1 MLIIVVLVSLSVVS
15 AKDNQTTDNLD
26 KQIDDKKVV
35 LKNDLPEGTFEDLQR
50 NVNSS
55 SGTLELDRNYS
66 YNDGFSTNG
75 ISIDNTIV
83 IDGKGHSIDGKGKSK
98 IFLLNAK
105 WGSSLTFK
113 NIIFKNGYGS
123 QGAALGGWGQAH
135 LFIDNCSFI
144 NCKATSMGGAISF
157 SPSSY
162 HNVTIIN
169 SIFRYNTATR
179 GAAIWY
185 NGGRNCLLENN
196 TFEYNK
202 ASNEGV
208 INWNDGNPI
217 KMINCSCNHNSA
229 DVGGV
234 LLASGNSGYCTY
246 IINSK
251 FYNNTA
257 SSGGVFHTALNY
269 FLILNSSFIS
279 NKATN
284 FAGAIYASNTYVST
298 INSSYFYNNTSPSG
312 GAIVLFRNVIVSNN
326 TFIDNSADK
335 GSSVYLF
342 GGYSDTGS
350 NVVINDTYIKSK
362 GNEFAI
368 YNLNSTIS
376 NCILDIDY
384 MDVTDSSNVNFIS
397 NTINANNDYA
407 LINKATISLKNN
419 KFNKAIYNKGIIS
432 SRIII
437 SVLNN
442 KTITIGQDHYEL
454 TATVVDDNNNK
465 VFSDTFN
472 FIENTDTLKAQHN
485 LNSYYYNYEN
495 IQRGYHTFSA
505 ADSGLTNLTVKTGTL
520 YYTDLPS
527 NYTITINEIKNFT
540 YGSKLSLSVVLSH
553 AISGNITVLLS
564 NGLQKTVAVTDLTT
578 NVEFDEILTP
588 GIYSVEATLTSSE
601 YASKSDSTTFEIYK
615 SNDISLNIDSNTAIL
630 GEEFIVSLSK
640 NTSGNVTIT
649 INNTSFKGTING
661 NKAKIIINGISSGT
675 HQVNIKYSGNDI
687 YNETELTTNLLILKN
702 NSFTVLSNLLNS
714 DFTLDKDY
722 EYDSNTDSA
731 LYINSKITIEGN
743 NYKLIGGA
751 VYIENEVV
759 INQVI
764 FENSPV
770 QINANATISK
780 SKFNKYI
787 NIGPLLHVKLINNT
801 EIGSK
806 NYSISNHGYLF
817 LENNVFNSVII
828 NHAEIVSHVNVTI
841 LNNQSY
847 VLEDNYIEIVS
858 SIVDDKGNLIVDH
871 NLNYLVG
878 TNSVLS
884 SYNSTNNFANCTDL
898 SRGTYKISIDQS
910 TLANATVKT
919 AIVTLN
925 IYDLYFDASASV
937 DGDGSKNSPYKY
949 LNSRLQDG
957 KTAFFAKGTYS
968 LSKNSLND
976 VSIFGEDALNTIIKR
991 NGGIRVYN
999 TVVIDNVTFAGITFY
1014 SGIINATN
1022 SIFENGTGVQDS
1034 RNKFGGVFY
1043 NLNRLNINNCTFS
1056 HNYAEYG
1063 GVIYSDEIG
1072 SIYTIVNSTF
1082 KNNTALR
1089 FGGVIACDG
1098 LILVNIN
1105 DTKIIYDDS
1114 TYDAGGAIY
1123 LKNAFLN
1130 SYNLTIS
1137 NCKATFGPAV
1147 TSLSSMLLLVNF
1159 TAENN
1164 QAKYQGGAIYAM
1176 YSSILID
1183 NSTFANNSASSG
1195 GALFIDESNVL
1206 IINNTKFISNTARLQ
1221 AGAIYSLLNSDSTF
1235 ENITYIGNKAFNNND
1250 LYETSEVNIII
1261 GNGNYTM
1268 HHYSNQTVVVIPS
1281 RYNLV
1286 DDGFVTPIKD
1296 QQDGG
1301 NCWAFAAIAALE
1313 SCLLKA
1319 SGTTYDLSEG
1329 NMKNLIALFSDYGWS
1344 IIEPNEGGNDEM
1356 STDYLVS
1363 WLGPI
1368 NESSEGSDDINHLSA
1383 VLNSVVHVQNVL
1395 YLKRNSFTDND
1406 AIKEAILKY
1415 GAVGTSLY
1423 MIGNNQ
1429 CYKGDANPNHAVTIV
1444 GWDDNYSRNNF
1455 YSKPEGDGAWIVK
1468 NSWGANWGNNGYFYV
1483 SYYDEK
1489 FAEVGKYASFTF
1501 ILNDTLK
1508 FDKNYQ
1514 YDIGGK
1520 TDYLFHRANTIWYK
1534 NIFTAGDD
1542 EYLAAVSTY
1551 FEKDT
1556 DWEISINVNGVTKLT
1571 KVGSSKVGY
1580 YTINLDD
1587 IVKLSKN
1594 DEFEVVFKITVRG
1607 DAGIPI
1613 SEEMSLDKLTY
1624 RQGISYFSFN
1634 GETWTDLF
1642 DYSSTYP
1649 GHNYES
1655 QVACIKAFTYLNK
1668 VNTQTTLTLSNF
1680 TINSIKVTA
1689 NVLNEFGYA
1698 VNTGN
1703 ITLNI
1708 NSDKYVL
1715 NVNNGV
1721 AELVYNFTSK
1731 GNYVFNVNFDAI
1743 GYNNSFAQ
1751 TTFDIGDI
1759 NANLVIKNITYGDDL
1774 IANITFVDEFGRLL
1788 NATVTL
1794 NISDKSY
1801 LIDVNNGSAI
1811 FKIPDTFNSD
1821 KYDAKLYYTCNYLSV
1836 NKNIQFSIDKIKS
1849 DVIINN
1855 IINGT
1860 YGETDPNISFDV
1872 LNRSSV
1878 RIVVTKNGIV
1888 YLNKTVD
1895 DDYFI
1900 CKDLAAGIY
1909 TITIYNLEDRNT
1921 VPSNASS
1928 LFNISK
1934 AISKITINSI
1944 VNGTYNTSDVV
1955 VSLDL
1960 VNCYDLSY
1968 VVSRNGVNIL
1978 NSDFSG
1984 NKISFSDL
1992 GAGVYNLTVLNRGN
2006 ENFTDSNASC
2016 LFEVNKAVS
2025 TIIINGIVNGT
2036 YNTSDVV
2043 VSLDLVNCYDLSYV
2057 VSRNGVNILNSDFS
2071 GNKISFSDLGA
2082 GVYNLTVLNRG
2093 NENFTDSNASCLFE
2107 VNKAESRINV
2117 IEIVNGTYNT
2127 SNGLINLEFINCNDL
2142 SYSIVK
2148 NGVVI
2153 RSGSISQEDIDLS
2166 NLAAGIYNFNI
2177 SNKES
2182 ENFTGSNSS
2191 VLFEVYKAN
2200 SDVKIS
2206 SATNVTYNTNAV
2218 QVSFEITNK
2227 TNAIY
2232 NLEKNSITIKS
2243 GEVTSNVLNFDN
2255 LDVGIYKLTI
2265 TNSQTENFTQSS
2277 DSILF
2282 EVYKANSFI
2291 EILNIEN
2298 GTYSTNNPSI
2308 NFKVYNKTNVCVI
2321 VTKKGQTIYDK
2332 QVDDEYITFDNLAA
2346 DEYEFIIIN
2355 DKTENY
2361 NSFNVSGVFSV
2372 KKLDIT
2378 TNIVCNVNRS
2388 KATVNIDL
2396 SKPLNV
2402 NIFINVSGKVY
2413 QNITNNGV
2421 AILTLNNLSYGNY
2434 EISTFI
2440 EDENYTSVGHSNF
2453 DIDVVKTIINANDF
2467 TAYYLGNNTYSVVL
2481 TNENGIPV
2489 ANKTISFIINN
2500 HKYNSTTDSNGIA
2513 QIKVNLVN
2521 GEYGIDIE
2529 FAGDLKFVESSA
2541 HAVITVKSTIE
2552 ISSHSVYALN
2562 SLYQFKLLDSN
2573 GNPLANGKV
2582 IVTVDSLS
2590 YELFSDDKGVVS
2602 FNINLSP
2609 GSHKISIFNLNGE
2622 SVSQNI
2628 EVVNRIT
2635 ENSDLSMFYLDGSNY
2650 KVRVFDDYGNPAVA
2664 GLVVKFIINNKVYEQ
2679 KTDSNG
2685 YAYLNIDLPPNNYVV
2700 SVEYAGVSVNNNI
2713 VVKHVIKAKKITK
2726 IKKSAN
2732 LAKIKI
2738 KLQGIS
2744 PLNKQK
2750 LKIKLNGKKYKVKT
2764 NKKGVAY
2771 LKFNKKVLNK
2781 FKKGKKYSYII
2792 SYKSD
2797 KLKRYIKVK

>member
-1 MLIIVVLVSLSVVS
+1 M
-15 AKDNQTTDNLD
+15 
-26 KQIDDKKVV
+26 
-35 LKNDLPEGTFEDLQR
+35 
-50 NVNSS
+50 
-55 SGTLELDRNYS
+55 Y
-66 YNDGFSTNG
+66 
-75 ISIDNTIV
+75 
-83 IDGKGHSIDGKGKSK
+83 
-98 IFLLNAK
+98 
-105 WGSSLTFK
+105 
-113 NIIFKNGYGS
+113 
-123 QGAALGGWGQAH
+123 
-135 LFIDNCSFI
+135 
-144 NCKATSMGGAISF
+144 
-157 SPSSY
+157 
-162 HNVTIIN
+162 
-169 SIFRYNTATR
+169 
-179 GAAIWY
+179 
-185 NGGRNCLLENN
+185 
-196 TFEYNK
+196 
-202 ASNEGV
+202 
-208 INWNDGNPI
+208 
-217 KMINCSCNHNSA
+217 
-229 DVGGV
+229 
-234 LLASGNSGYCTY
+234 
-246 IINSK
+246 
-251 FYNNTA
+251 
-257 SSGGVFHTALNY
+257 
-269 FLILNSSFIS
+269 
-279 NKATN
+279 
-284 FAGAIYASNTYVST
+284 
-298 INSSYFYNNTSPSG
+298 
-312 GAIVLFRNVIVSNN
+312 
-326 TFIDNSADK
+326 
-335 GSSVYLF
+335 
-342 GGYSDTGS
+342 
-350 NVVINDTYIKSK
+350 
-362 GNEFAI
+362 
-368 YNLNSTIS
+368 
-376 NCILDIDY
+376 
-384 MDVTDSSNVNFIS
+384 
-397 NTINANNDYA
+397 
-407 LINKATISLKNN
+407 
-419 KFNKAIYNKGIIS
+419 
-432 SRIII
+432 
-437 SVLNN
+437 
-442 KTITIGQDHYEL
+442 
-454 TATVVDDNNNK
+454 
-465 VFSDTFN
+465 
-472 FIENTDTLKAQHN
+472 
-485 LNSYYYNYEN
+485 
-495 IQRGYHTFSA
+495 
-505 ADSGLTNLTVKTGTL
+505 
-520 YYTDLPS
+520 
-527 NYTITINEIKNFT
+527 
-540 YGSKLSLSVVLSH
+540 
-553 AISGNITVLLS
+553 
-564 NGLQKTVAVTDLTT
+564 
-578 NVEFDEILTP
+578 
-588 GIYSVEATLTSSE
+588 
-601 YASKSDSTTFEIYK
+601 
-615 SNDISLNIDSNTAIL
+615 
-630 GEEFIVSLSK
+630 
-640 NTSGNVTIT
+640 
-649 INNTSFKGTING
+649 
-661 NKAKIIINGISSGT
+661 
-675 HQVNIKYSGNDI
+675 
-687 YNETELTTNLLILKN
+687 
-702 NSFTVLSNLLNS
+702 
-714 DFTLDKDY
+714 
-722 EYDSNTDSA
+722 
-731 LYINSKITIEGN
+731 
-743 NYKLIGGA
+743 
-751 VYIENEVV
+751 
-759 INQVI
+759 
-764 FENSPV
+764 
-770 QINANATISK
+770 
-780 SKFNKYI
+780 
-787 NIGPLLHVKLINNT
+787 
-801 EIGSK
+801 
-806 NYSISNHGYLF
+806 
-817 LENNVFNSVII
+817 ENNVFNSVII

-991 NGGIRVYN
+991 NGGVRVYN
-999 TVVIDNVTFAGITFY
+999 TVVIDSVTFAGITFY

-1455 YSKPEGDGAWIVK
+1455 NSRPEGDGAWIVK

-1483 SYYDEK
+1483 SYYDTK
-1489 FAEVGKYASFTF
+1489 FAEIGKYASFTF

-1594 DEFEVVFKITVRG
+1594 DEFEVVFKITVKG

-1655 QVACIKAFTYLNK
+1655 QVSCIKAFTYLNK

-1715 NVNNGV
+1715 NVKNGV

-1759 NANLVIKNITYGDDL
+1759 NANLLIKNITYGDDL

-1801 LIDVNNGSAI
+1801 LIDVNNGSTI

-1849 DVIINN
+1849 EVIINN

-1909 TITIYNLEDRNT
+1909 NITIYNLEDRNT
-1921 VPSNASS
+1921 APSNASS

-1978 NSDFSG
+1978 NSGLSG

-2006 ENFTDSNASC
+2006 
-2016 LFEVNKAVS
+2016 
-2025 TIIINGIVNGT
+2025 G
-2036 YNTSDVV
+2036 
-2043 VSLDLVNCYDLSYV
+2043 
-2057 VSRNGVNILNSDFS
+2057 
-2071 GNKISFSDLGA
+2071 
-2082 GVYNLTVLNRG
+2082 
-2093 NENFTDSNASCLFE
+2093 NFTDSNASCLFE

-2153 RSGSISQEDIDLS
+2153 RSGSISQVGIDLS
-2166 NLAAGIYNFNI
+2166 NLAAGIYNVNI

-2182 ENFTGSNSS
+2182 DNFTGSNSS

-2255 LDVGIYKLTI
+2255 LDVGIYELTI
-2265 TNSQTENFTQSS
+2265 TNSQTDNFTQSS
-2277 DSILF
+2277 DYILF

-2332 QVDDEYITFDNLAA
+2332 QVDEEYITFNNLAA

-2388 KATVNIDL
+2388 KATVNINL

-2650 KVRVFDDYGNPAVA
+2650 KVRVFDDYGNPAGA

-2764 NKKGVAY
+2764 NKKGVTY